1 MWTLKTYFQRRV
13 EMPARG
19 DGISRRKDGRFM
31 GRAVVETP
39 SGPKRKTVYGKTY
52 DEVKRKLNTLRADAD
67 KGLVFDAGSLT
78 VGKYL
83 EAWLTDTVRGT
94 VRESTLGSYCGTV
107 RNYLIPGV
115 GKVKLKNLKPA
126 HLRTLY
132 RETLEAG
139 RSTRTVQYM
148 HTLIKKALKD
158 AIRAELIPHNPAEAV
173 DPPKMQRDEMR
184 PLCAEEVRR
193 LLRTT
198 GEAGDRLSALWTV
211 AVHTGM
217 RPGEMLALTWA
228 DVDLGA
234 KTLQVKRALSGGV
247 VSEPKTKRSRR
258 RIGLSSGAVDAL
270 RNHRKRQLEER
281 MKRGEFWEDRD
292 LVFPSTVGTHMSGR
306 NLTRAFKAAAASAGL
321 PETVRLYDLRHTCAT
336 LLLARNVH
344 PKYVQELLGHA
355 SIALTLDTYSHVI
368 PGMDGGTGDAIDA
381 ALG

>member
-1 MWTLKTYFQRRV
+1 M
-13 EMPARG
+13 ARTG
-19 DGISRRKDGRFM
+19 DGITKRGDGRFM

-39 SGPKRKTVYGKTY
+39 TGTKRKTVYGKTY
-52 DEVKRKLNTLRADAD
+52 NEVKKKLNKLRADAD
-67 KGLVFDAGSLT
+67 GGLVFDAGSLT

-94 VRESTLGSYCGTV
+94 VRESTFGSYSLTV
-107 RNYLIPGV
+107 RNYLIPGI
-115 GKVKLKNLKPA
+115 GKIKLKSLKPM
-126 HLRTLY
+126 HLRKLY

-158 AIRAELIPHNPAEAV
+158 AIRAELIPYNPAEAV
-173 DPPKMQRDEMR
+173 DPPKMKREEMR
-184 PLCAEEVRR
+184 PLSAEEVRR
-193 LLRTT
+193 LLDATS
-198 GEAGDRLSALWTV
+198 EAGDRLSALWTV
-211 AVHTGM
+211 AVHTGV

-258 RIGLSSGAVDAL
+258 RISLSSGAADAL
-270 RNHRKRQLEER
+270 RDHRKRQLEER
-281 MKRGEFWEDRD
+281 MQRGGLWEDRD

-306 NLTRAFKAAAASAGL
+306 NLTRAFKAAALRAGL
-321 PETVRLYDLRHTCAT
+321 SETVRLYDLRHTCAT
-336 LLLARNVH
+336 LLLSRNVH